1 MAVIWTISEVR
12 PLRRGQMKHL
22 VLLVLLITGLV
33 GCTSGDVILD
43 EPQAAYV
50 QDVPTVL
57 AGVNWSEAQS
67 VTAQLSEYQ
76 FEPSDLVFEEG
87 TPYRLVLSNI
97 GKRSH
102 TFVSEGFFQAIAV
115 QKLISPDGEIATPY
129 LKTIEVPSQT
139 EKELHFVAVR
149 KGTYSLECSVLLHE
163 TFGMEGQISIQ

>member
-1 MAVIWTISEVR
+1 
-12 PLRRGQMKHL
+12 MKHVIL
-22 VLLVLLITGLV
+22 SMLLIAGLV

-43 EPQAAYV
+43 EPQSGYV
-50 QDVPTVL
+50 QDIPKVL
-57 AGVNWSEAQS
+57 AGVDWSEAQS

-87 TPYRLVLSNI
+87 TPYRLVLSNV
-97 GKRSH
+97 GKGSH

-139 EKELHFVAVR
+139 EKEVHFVAVR
-149 KGTYSLECSVLLHE
+149 KGTYPLECSVLLHD

>member
-1 MAVIWTISEVR
+1 
-12 PLRRGQMKHL
+12 MKHL
-22 VLLVLLITGLV
+22 LLPVLLIAGLV

-43 EPQAAYV
+43 KPQTGYV

-67 VTAQLSEYQ
+67 VTVQLSEYQ

-87 TPYRLVLSNI
+87 APYRLVLSNL
-97 GKRSH
+97 GKGSH

-115 QKLISPDGEIATPY
+115 QKLISPGGEIVMPY
-129 LKTIEVPSQT
+129 LKSIEVPSQT
-139 EKELHFVAVR
+139 EKEIHFVAVR
-149 KGTYSLECSVLLHE
+149 KGTNPLKCSVLFHD

>member
-1 MAVIWTISEVR
+1 
-12 PLRRGQMKHL
+12 MKHPIL
-22 VLLVLLITGLV
+22 PMLLIAELV

-43 EPQAAYV
+43 EPQSGYV
-50 QDVPTVL
+50 QDIPKVL

-67 VTAQLSEYQ
+67 ATVQLSEYQ
-76 FEPSDLVFEEG
+76 FEPSDLVFEVRA
-87 TPYRLVLSNI
+87 PYRLVLRNV
-97 GKRSH
+97 GKGSH
-102 TFVSEGFFQAIAV
+102 TFVSEGFFQAIAA

-149 KGTYSLECSVLLHE
+149 KGTYPLECSVLLHD